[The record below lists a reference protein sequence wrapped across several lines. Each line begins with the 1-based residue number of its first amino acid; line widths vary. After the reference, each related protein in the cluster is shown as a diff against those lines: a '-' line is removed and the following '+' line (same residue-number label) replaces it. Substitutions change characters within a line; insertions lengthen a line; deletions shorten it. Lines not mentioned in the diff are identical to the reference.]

1 MNCLDDHLHKF
12 ILNNNTKKINH
23 YKVLNIDT
31 NSSPE
36 DVRKSYLT
44 LSRIYH
50 PDKCKD
56 VHATELFKL
65 ISNSYLALTNT
76 TTDVKTEITIEDAL
90 DLFFNSVINDT
101 TRANLYT
108 KMILKPKDL
117 TINETITLGYSFY
130 TLFIKKWN

>member
-12 ILNNNTKKINH
+12 ILNNNTKINH

-36 DVRKSYLT
+36 EIRKSYLI
-44 LSRIYH
+44 LSKVYH

-65 ISNSYLALTNT
+65 ISSSYLALTT
-76 TTDVKTEITIEDAL
+76 TTQNQNNVTTIEDAL
-90 DLFFNSVINDT
+90 DLFFKTVINDT
-101 TRANLYT
+101 NTNLYT

-117 TINETITLGYSFY
+117 SVGETITIGYSFY
-130 TLFIKKWN
+130 KLFINKYG

>member
-12 ILNNNTKKINH
+12 ILNNNTKINH

-36 DVRKSYLT
+36 EIRKSYLI
-44 LSRIYH
+44 LSKVYH

-65 ISNSYLALTNT
+65 ISNSYLALTT
-76 TTDVKTEITIEDAL
+76 TQNQNNVTTIEDAL
-90 DLFFNSVINDT
+90 DLFFKTVIDDT
-101 TRANLYT
+101 NTNLYT

-117 TINETITLGYSFY
+117 SLGETITIGYSFY
-130 TLFIKKWN
+130 KLFINKYG